1 MEVTLMTA
9 TTEMTREESLLAS
22 QAIFEK
28 LSSADPSMAKQ
39 AVDAVNDFTRTKMR
53 EDGFF
58 RRIMPPIPI
67 SNDDLD
73 RQVDTDKP
81 VKIVDKEPNSPA
93 AVSIPFA
100 TLPTSLYIKGDRYKV
115 TFDRITTPKFTKDV
129 DELRTWYMDIRQV
142 FSDNAIKDMLA
153 EEDGKFLSA
162 VNTALV
168 GPDLIVPT
176 SGVAQYQTIAGGI
189 TRDTLWDSL
198 KILPGTPSNL
208 EVHCVLLNNITIK
221 DVAKFTRNEM
231 GGDLAEEIMRNGWT
245 LSEVMGVKWVI
256 TIKKGLVPT
265 NTMYHFADP
274 KFIGKSYMLEDTT
287 MYIRREAYFIEFFA
301 YESLGGT
308 IGHTS
313 GLARVDFE

>member
-1 MEVTLMTA
+1 MANSTVMTQ
-9 TTEMTREESLLAS
+9 EESKLLGKV
-22 QAIFEK
+22 IFEK
-28 LSSADPSMAKQ
+28 LSSRDSTLEKQ

-53 EDGFF
+53 EDGFY

-73 RQVDTDKP
+73 RAVDTDKP
-81 VKIVDKEPNSPA
+81 VKIVDKEPDSPA
-93 AVSIPFA
+93 AISIPFA
-100 TLPTSLYIKGDRYKV
+100 TLPTNLYIRGDRYKV
-115 TFDRITTPKFTKDV
+115 TFDRIVTPKFTKDV
-129 DELRTWYMDIRQV
+129 DELRTWYMDIRQIL
-142 FSDNAIKDMLA
+142 SDNAIKDMLA
-153 EEDGKFLSA
+153 EEDGKFISA

-168 GPDLIVPT
+168 GVGLVVPT
-176 SGVAQYQTIAGGI
+176 SGTIQHQAISGGI
-189 TRDTLWDSL
+189 TRGNLWDSL
-198 KILPGTPSNL
+198 KIMPNTPSNL

-221 DVAKFTRNEM
+221 EVAKLDRNSM
-231 GGDLAEEIMRNGWT
+231 GGDLSEEIMRNGWT
-245 LSEVMGVKWVI
+245 LGDFMGIKWII

-313 GLARVDFE
+313 GLSRVNFT